1 MPRLKLHR
9 FRAKPPPPDVL
20 ARYLRF
26 YPGDQLYH
34 RPESLPPISAAS
46 LFGVEAPIV
55 LDVGCG
61 RGEYLVGQ
69 AAERPAEYFVGLDW
83 HAKSLWDAIHRA
95 RRAGVD
101 NVRFVK
107 ADVRLALSRVPDSS
121 VSEAL
126 VLFPP
131 PRVERRRLK
140 MDLLSEEMLAQ
151 LHRVLLPGAPLHFVT
166 DHDEYFDLK
175 RALIEAHGGFA
186 IAGVE
191 QQFEGGQTRF
201 QQFWEERAIP
211 SKRLEAR
218 KRGGGSVSG
227 RAGLGSR

>member
-9 FRAKPPPPDVL
+9 FRARPPAPDVL
-20 ARYLRF
+20 AHYLRA
-26 YPGDQLYH
+26 YGGAELY
-34 RPESLPPISAAS
+34 RQPDALPPITGAS
-46 LFGVEAPIV
+46 LFGAAAPLV

-69 AAERPAEYFVGLDW
+69 AAERPSEYFVGLDW
-83 HAKSLWDAIHRA
+83 HAKSLWDAIRRA

-107 ADVRLALSRVPDSS
+107 ADVRLALRLVPDSS
-121 VSEAL
+121 ASEAL
-126 VLFPP
+126 ILFPP

-151 LHRVLLPGAPLHFVT
+151 LHRVLIPGAPLHFVT
-166 DHDEYFDLK
+166 DHAEYFELK
-175 RALIEAHGGFA
+175 CALIEAHGGFA
-186 IAGVE
+186 VAGVE

-218 KRGGGSVSG
+218 KRAGGTD
-227 RAGLGSR
+227 